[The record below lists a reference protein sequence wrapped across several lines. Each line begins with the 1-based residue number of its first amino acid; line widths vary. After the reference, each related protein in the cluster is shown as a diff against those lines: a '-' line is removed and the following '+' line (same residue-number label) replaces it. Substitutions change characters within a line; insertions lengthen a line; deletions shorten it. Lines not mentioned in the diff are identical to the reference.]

1 MMILVYGGSGSGKSA
16 FAEKRITELK
26 ENRVSLYYLA
36 TMRVYGDE
44 DRERVR
50 SHRMLRKDKGFI
62 TIEQPRNICNVAE
75 RLDDEKG
82 DVLLECMSNLVA
94 NEMFQTE
101 EAVEGLGEEH
111 ADNANDGHYMD
122 DKSIFYKGVVT
133 KIKNDIV
140 ALKKSCDNLV
150 VVSNNVF
157 EDGVIYEPDTMK
169 YIKALGDIN
178 RYLAKLSDEVWEVV
192 AGIPIRIK

>member
-16 FAEKRITELK
+16 FAEQRITELN
-26 ENRVSLYYLA
+26 ENGVSLYYLA
-36 TMRVYGDE
+36 TMQVYGDE

-50 SHRMLRKDKGFI
+50 RHRMLRKDKGFI
-62 TIEQPRNICNVAE
+62 TIEQPRDIGLVVD
-75 RLDDEKG
+75 RLGKG

-101 EAVEGLGEEH
+101 EAVEGLGEEL
-111 ADNANDGHYMD
+111 ADNANDEHNMD
-122 DKSIFYKGVVT
+122 DKSIFYKSLVT
-133 KIKNDIV
+133 KIKNDIA
-140 ALKKSCDNLV
+140 ALNKSCGNLV
-150 VVSNNVF
+150 VVSIDVF

-178 RYLAKLSDEVWEVV
+178 RYLATLSDEAWEVV
-192 AGIPIRIK
+192 AGIPIMVK

>member
-16 FAEKRITELK
+16 FAEQRITELN
-26 ENRVSLYYLA
+26 ENGVSLYYLA
-36 TMRVYGDE
+36 TMQVYGDE

-50 SHRMLRKDKGFI
+50 RHRMLRKDKGFI
-62 TIEQPRNICNVAE
+62 TIEQPRDIGLVVD
-75 RLDDEKG
+75 RLGKG

-101 EAVEGLGEEH
+101 EAVEGLGEEL
-111 ADNANDGHYMD
+111 ADNSNDEHNMD
-122 DKSIFYKGVVT
+122 DKSIFYKSLVT
-133 KIKNDIV
+133 KIKNDIA
-140 ALKKSCDNLV
+140 ALNKSCGNLV
-150 VVSNNVF
+150 VVSIDVF

-178 RYLAKLSDEVWEVV
+178 RYLAMLSDEVWEVV
-192 AGIPIRIK
+192 AGIPIMVK